1 MTTFKLDTKLADHL
15 EQEIYEKLTSAVE
28 LGAKEYNADW
38 KAREARGEKF
48 ETYQIMRWGEYQTK
62 KRYYYNHPRL
72 EFMNVTFAQT
82 EPEYKGQQTHT
93 DYYRPLSCT
102 VNYEACKANAKAQRN
117 HSVGLLESRINGHL
131 AVTCLLYTSPSPRD
145 RG

>member
-48 ETYQIMRWGEYQTK
+48 ETYEVYRWGETKTK
-62 KRYYYNHPRL
+62 KRYYYNHP
-72 EFMNVTFAQT
+72 
-82 EPEYKGQQTHT
+82 
-93 DYYRPLSCT
+93 
-102 VNYEACKANAKAQRN
+102 
-117 HSVGLLESRINGHL
+117 
-131 AVTCLLYTSPSPRD
+131 
-145 RG
+145 